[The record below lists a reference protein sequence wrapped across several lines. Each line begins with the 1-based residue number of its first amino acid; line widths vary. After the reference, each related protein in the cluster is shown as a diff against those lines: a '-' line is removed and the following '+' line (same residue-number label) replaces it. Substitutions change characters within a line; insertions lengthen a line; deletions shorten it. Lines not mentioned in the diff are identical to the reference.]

1 MHLNTQMV
9 DESLVDLETGEVVD
23 ALATALADKTVIEDL
38 PRYARALRTIEAR
51 MDVVRKYRA
60 EETERIQAICDQKTD
75 KFEDTKRILTSTV
88 KGLMESTGKERLD
101 YPGLGT
107 FKFGLSRESVNTDE
121 YDDLPDDE
129 KDIFQSTNCGW
140 FHKKTT
146 VTPDKK
152 KIKATLDS
160 GEAVPGFSL
169 NRRHETFAF
178 KVEK

>member
-1 MHLNTQMV
+1 MNQNTQMV
-9 DESLVDLETGEVVD
+9 DESLVDLETGEVLD
-23 ALATALADKTVIEDL
+23 ALSTALADKTVIEDL

-51 MDVVRKYRA
+51 MALVKKYRA
-60 EETERIQAICDQKTD
+60 EETERIQSICDAKID
-75 KFEDTKRILTSTV
+75 KFEDSQRILTSTV
-88 KGLMESTGKERLD
+88 KGLMEATGNLQLD
-101 YPGLGT
+101 YPGLGG

-121 YDDLPDDE
+121 YDDLSLDE
-129 KDIFQSTNCGW
+129 KDLFQSVNCGW
-140 FHKKTT
+140 FRTKTS

-169 NRRHETFAF
+169 NRRHETFTF